1 MAKKFTLACNN
12 NGQITNVD
20 FLVGNPSESSHP
32 IGFQMKFLSS
42 KGVTVPD
49 EVVTALNNLHDIAK
63 KNHIEFD
70 ELIDYVSDQLQTPD
84 LVKDA
89 ISKSK
94 QFSENTN

>member
-1 MAKKFTLACNN
+1 MAKKFTLACNS
-12 NGQITNVD
+12 NGQTINID

-42 KGVTVPD
+42 KGINVPD
-49 EVVTALNNLHDIAK
+49 EVINALSNLHNIAK

-70 ELIDYVSDQLQTPD
+70 ELLDYVSDQLQTPD

-89 ISKSK
+89 LSKSK
-94 QFSENTN
+94 QFSENN